1 MQNFPRHIGDPRRYD
16 YDYPIKSYFVPLKH
30 KGHDTLVQ
38 LDYSAQE
45 LRVTALVA
53 GDTEMI
59 QAFLDGKD
67 IHKETASIAF
77 DVPVEEVSD
86 DLRSNAKAVSK

>member
-1 MQNFPRHIGDPRRYD
+1 M
-16 YDYPIKSYFVPLKH
+16 PLKH

-38 LDYSAQE
+38 FDYSAQE

-53 GDTEMI
+53 KDSEMI

-77 DVPVEEVSD
+77 DTPIEEVSD
-86 DLRSNAKAVSK
+86 DMRSNAKAVSK